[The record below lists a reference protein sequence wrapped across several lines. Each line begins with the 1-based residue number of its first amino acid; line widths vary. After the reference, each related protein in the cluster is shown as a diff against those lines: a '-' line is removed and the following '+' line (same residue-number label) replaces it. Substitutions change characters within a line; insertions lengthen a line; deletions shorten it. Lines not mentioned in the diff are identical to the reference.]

1 MKGVD
6 DLESPRPDDNPWRA
20 AGLVSAIG
28 LEIVIC
34 TAIGYVCGKYL
45 GGSKGWIIAGVM
57 IGFFLGIGTAVL
69 MLKKF
74 LEDDRH
80 D

>member
-1 MKGVD
+1 VD
-6 DLESPRPDDNPWRA
+6 DLGSRRTDANPWRA
-20 AGLVSAIG
+20 AGFVSAIG

-45 GGSKGWIIAGVM
+45 GGSKGWVIACVM
-57 IGFFLGIGTAVL
+57 IGFFLGIGTAVM

-80 D
+80 E